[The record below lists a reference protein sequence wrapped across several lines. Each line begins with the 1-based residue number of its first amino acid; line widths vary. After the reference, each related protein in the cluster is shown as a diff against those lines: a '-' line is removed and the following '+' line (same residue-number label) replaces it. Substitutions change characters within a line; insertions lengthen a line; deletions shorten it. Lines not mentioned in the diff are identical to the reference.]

1 MCIRLYQGNFHQNGR
16 MSTDPFS
23 APLLFW
29 SCFIK
34 KFFFL
39 CCCSTLCFPF
49 PPPDESAPTG
59 MNVSETYG
67 GSTARGIIT
76 HMLVIQNIFTIF
88 HDALFSLAA
97 CNSEH
102 LFPKMLRLA
111 YRGDHRTALCISEV
125 TVASRASQ
133 SPPPSFPFS
142 FFALFWLKK
151 L

>member
-34 KFFFL
+34 KFFFYVVAPL
-39 CCCSTLCFPF
+39 CAFL

-133 SPPPSFPFS
+133 SPPPNFPFS
-142 FFALFWLKK
+142 FFPLFWLKK

>member
-1 MCIRLYQGNFHQNGR
+1 M
-16 MSTDPFS
+16 
-23 APLLFW
+23 LLLHFVL
-29 SCFIK
+29 S
-34 KFFFL
+34 
-39 CCCSTLCFPF
+39 F

>member
-1 MCIRLYQGNFHQNGR
+1 M
-16 MSTDPFS
+16 
-23 APLLFW
+23 LLLHFVL
-29 SCFIK
+29 S
-34 KFFFL
+34 FFF
-39 CCCSTLCFPF
+39 
-49 PPPDESAPTG
+49 PPDENAPTG

-111 YRGDHRTALCISEV
+111 YSGDHRTPVCISEV

-133 SPPPSFPFS
+133 SPPPSSPLS
-142 FFALFWLKK
+142 FFTLFWLKK